1 VNHSGSPSLSL
12 TLALHVQAYR
22 LNPKAGGPYM
32 QEALDEMVLL
42 LTKPEYKGKMVV
54 ILAGYEAE
62 VGIKGFRGSGGF
74 EGAIK
79 PPAMSRAPCRGTS
92 RRQC

>member
-1 VNHSGSPSLSL
+1 MP
-12 TLALHVQAYR
+12 LHAQAYR
-22 LNPKAGGPYM
+22 LNPKVGGAFM

-62 VGIKGFRGSGGF
+62 VGAGG
-74 EGAIK
+74 
-79 PPAMSRAPCRGTS
+79 
-92 RRQC
+92 

>member
-1 VNHSGSPSLSL
+1 MEAGSPGQLPADEWASLGPGPSCMCAHTPTL
-12 TLALHVQAYR
+12 LALTTPCCSQAYR
-22 LNPKAGGPYM
+22 LNPKVGGPFM

-62 VGIKGFRGSGGF
+62 VG
-74 EGAIK
+74 
-79 PPAMSRAPCRGTS
+79 
-92 RRQC
+92 

>member
-1 VNHSGSPSLSL
+1 MCAHTPTL
-12 TLALHVQAYR
+12 LALLPTPCCSQAYR
-22 LNPKAGGPYM
+22 LNPKVGGSFM

-62 VGIKGFRGSGGF
+62 VGSGWWGWGLEDGVHSVWF
-74 EGAIK
+74 
-79 PPAMSRAPCRGTS
+79 CV
-92 RRQC
+92 